1 MADEQPTTIALPME
15 LMNQIVDFLQRQP
28 YGSVAGIIDAI
39 KNEAK
44 PVNLEE
50 PSHDGPSE

>member
-15 LMNQIVDFLQRQP
+15 LMNQIIDFLQRQP

-50 PSHDGPSE
+50 PSHDGSSE